1 MLLSGMWR
9 VWKAE
14 EAEEAEQG
22 SQGRGIRGPEQA
34 RGSVYTEWRAEA

>member
-1 MLLSGMWR
+1 MLLSGTWR

>member
-1 MLLSGMWR
+1 M
-9 VWKAE
+9 WKAE